1 MHVDDV
7 GRRTALD
14 GACRRRIYLFRHGSV
29 DYIGA
34 DGSIVADT
42 DRVVLNETGLAQAA
56 EMRELFSDVQIDK
69 ALCSGL
75 PRTRQTGETVL
86 GSRDIPLEVDA
97 GFLEIRQLEGEV
109 TGNYD
114 VVADVAFSHW
124 RANDEE
130 ARFLGGERYSDF
142 YSRIEKAIHGL
153 LMDESW
159 HNLALFAHGATNAAI
174 LGWVTGI
181 GRSAFGVLDQAMC
194 CLNVIDIDFGES
206 GEILRKTVRAMNIT
220 ADDPAKS
227 NRHGGDME
235 SLAHRISLSAQDR
248 RSV

>member
-1 MHVDDV
+1 MHIDDA
-7 GRRTALD
+7 GRRRAVV

-29 DYIGA
+29 DYVDP
-34 DGSIVADT
+34 DGNIVPDT
-42 DRVVLNETGLAQAA
+42 DSVVLNETGLAQAA

-86 GSRDIPLEVDA
+86 GHRDIPLEVNA
-97 GFLEIRQLEGEV
+97 GFLEIRQLEGEFS
-109 TGNYD
+109 GDYD

-142 YSRIEKAIHGL
+142 YSRIEQAIHS
-153 LMDESW
+153 LMLDESW

-235 SLAHRISLSAQDR
+235 SLAQRISQGAQDR
-248 RSV
+248 RSP

>member
-1 MHVDDV
+1 MQVDDE

-29 DYIGA
+29 DYIQA
-34 DGSIVADT
+34 DGSIVPDT

-86 GSRDIPLEVDA
+86 GSRDIQLEVDA
-97 GFLEIRQLEGEV
+97 GFLEIRQQDGEV
-109 TGNYD
+109 PGEFD

-124 RANDEE
+124 RATDKE

-142 YSRIEKAIHGL
+142 YSRIEVAVQNL
-153 LMDESW
+153 LLDESW
-159 HNLALFAHGATNAAI
+159 YNLALFAHGATNAAI

-235 SLAHRISLSAQDR
+235 SLAHWISQSAHDR
-248 RSV
+248 RTP

>member
-1 MHVDDV
+1 MHVDDQ

-14 GACRRRIYLFRHGSV
+14 GARRRRIYLFRHGSV
-29 DYIGA
+29 DYVDP
-34 DGSIVADT
+34 DGNIVPDT

-56 EMRELFSDVQIDK
+56 EMCELFSDVQIDK

-86 GSRDIPLEVDA
+86 GSRDIPLEVNA

-109 TGNYD
+109 SGDYD

-142 YSRIEKAIHGL
+142 YSRIEKAIHS
-153 LMDESW
+153 LMLDESW

-235 SLAHRISLSAQDR
+235 SLAHLISRNAQDR
-248 RSV
+248 RSS